1 MHRRTVVG
9 GVTLAGL
16 AVSTRPV
23 RRAIRRRIRYL
34 PGRVSGFRYW
44 FTGGRPN
51 PFVDDLVLADRVRSQ
66 LGWVVRWLDVPHPNV
81 MAENGVVLLHGVVRT
96 DKDRAEIERAVHK
109 VSGVDGVESYLHVG
123 MLGGDTR
130 PSEGR
135 WEPTRSAASERLLAA
150 AADAGAGDHA
160 GAAMR
165 AVLATLADRLPVD
178 ECEHLLAHLPA
189 DVRMHLSPPRRR
201 GRRIERH
208 RTVQEFARAV
218 ASAVPGLTDDRAR
231 LVTESVL
238 GALRELVPEERADVA
253 AVLPPELR
261 ELWDHAVPQ

>member
-1 MHRRTVVG
+1 MRRRTIVG
-9 GVTLAGL
+9 GATLAGL
-16 AVSTRPV
+16 AASTRPV
-23 RRAIRRRIRYL
+23 RRAVRRRIRHL
-34 PGRVSGFRYW
+34 PGRVSGLRYW
-44 FTGGRPN
+44 FTGGHPD
-51 PFVDDLVLADRVRSQ
+51 PFVDDLVLADRVRSE

-81 MAENGVVLLHGVVRT
+81 MVENGVVLLHGVVGT
-96 DKDRAEIERAVHK
+96 GMDRAKIERAVHK
-109 VSGVDGVESYLHVG
+109 VPGVEGVESYLHVG

-135 WEPTRSAASERLLAA
+135 WEPTPSPASERLLAA
-150 AADAGAGDHA
+150 AADAGAGERA

-165 AVLATLADRLPVD
+165 AVLATLSDRLPVD
-178 ECEHLLAHLPA
+178 EGEHLFAHLPG

-208 RTVQEFARAV
+208 RTVQEFVRAV
-218 ASAVPGLTDDRAR
+218 ASAVPELTDDRAR

-261 ELWDHAVPQ
+261 ALWEHAVPQ